1 MNALQLISALSVDF
15 TFDTLLHEHSAF
27 LIIGILVLFASIV
40 MGAARFVI
48 IQTIALTLF
57 FVTVETFSNP
67 TYLVLV
73 VLQVGFGVWMIW
85 KVKTVIDT
93 SYYRHS
99 EKTHKRPRD
108 ITRGGNA
115 GTGHVLY

>member
-15 TFDTLLHEHSAF
+15 SFTTLLHEHSTF

-40 MGAARFVI
+40 MGAVRLASIQVI
-48 IQTIALTLF
+48 LLSLF
-57 FVTVETFSNP
+57 FVIVETFSNP

-73 VLQVGFGVWMIW
+73 VLQVGFGLWMIW
-85 KVKTVIDT
+85 KLKAAIDT

-115 GTGHVLY
+115 GTGHLLY